1 MMHIQDEKIV
11 QFCQNAGMFYK
22 ILIKPGPSSPQL
34 PSPHLS
40 SSPIADDKVGA
51 RILRVDD
58 CSVETDGSST
68 RVSHLRLVSG
78 KISSIILDSW
88 HKIEF

>member
-1 MMHIQDEKIV
+1 MMHIKDEKIV

-22 ILIKPGPSSPQL
+22 ILIKPGPSSLLL
-34 PSPHLS
+34 PSPAHLS

-51 RILRVDD
+51 RVLRVDD

-78 KISSIILDSW
+78 KISSITFDS
-88 HKIEF
+88 

>member
-1 MMHIQDEKIV
+1 MMHIKDEKIM

-22 ILIKPGPSSPQL
+22 ILIKPGPSSLPL

-51 RILRVDD
+51 RVLCVDD

-68 RVSHLRLVSG
+68 SVSHLRLVSG
-78 KISSIILDSW
+78 KMSSITFDSL